1 MSGEI
6 NKRLDQLKT
15 LLSPQALARVAY
27 QEFYRITP
35 IAAKNGGN
43 AKSNTDL
50 KNNRIEADYP
60 YAQRLDEGWSKQA
73 PNGMTDPTI
82 KYVKDYIN
90 KQGK

>member
-6 NKRLDQLKT
+6 NKRLEQIKT

-27 QEFYRITP
+27 KEFYRITP
-35 IAAKNGGN
+35 IRTGN

-50 KNNRIEADYP
+50 RNNRIEADYP
-60 YAQRLDEGWSKQA
+60 YAQRLDDGWSKQA

>member
-27 QEFYRITP
+27 KEFYRITP
-35 IAAKNGGN
+35 LRSGN

-50 KNNRIEADYP
+50 RNNRIEADYP
-60 YAQRLDEGWSKQA
+60 YAQRLDDGWSRQA

>member
-6 NKRLDQLKT
+6 NKRLEQLKT

-27 QEFYRITP
+27 KEFYRITP
-35 IAAKNGGN
+35 IRTGN

-50 KNNRIEADYP
+50 RNNRIEADYP
-60 YAQRLDEGWSKQA
+60 YAQRLDEGWSNQA

>member
-35 IAAKNGGN
+35 LRSGN

-50 KNNRIEADYP
+50 RNNRIEADYP